1 MSGVSGGHPPG
12 QHYLLPGRVIGPG
25 RTQIAPPQVHRAPL
39 AGNPGRR
46 NAARQPWPTQP
57 VEARPMADVTIYHNP
72 ACTTSRK
79 VLAAIR
85 DAGAEPRVIEYLK
98 TPPSRTEL
106 KSLLQRMGM
115 TPRALLRK
123 RGTPY
128 EALGLGDANKT
139 DDALLDAMLA
149 HPVLIERPIV
159 VTQRGVRL
167 CRPPEKL
174 MEILG

>member
-1 MSGVSGGHPPG
+1 MP
-12 QHYLLPGRVIGPG
+12 
-25 RTQIAPPQVHRAPL
+25 
-39 AGNPGRR
+39 
-46 NAARQPWPTQP
+46 
-57 VEARPMADVTIYHNP
+57 DVTIYHNP

-85 DAGAEPRVIEYLK
+85 DAGTEPRIVEYLK
-98 TPPSRTEL
+98 TPPSRAEL
-106 KSLLQRMGM
+106 ESLLQRMGM

-128 EALGLGDANKT
+128 EDLGLDDPKKT

-159 VTQRGVRL
+159 VTKRGVRL

-174 MEILG
+174 TEILA